1 MIAVQDATARAS
13 RERLRPPSGG
23 RRTLAR
29 WSAGP
34 VYISDPRCG
43 VLIKQIEA
51 FVEVVRRGTVS
62 RAAEALGVTQPALT
76 ARLHG
81 LEGELGQVLFARSGR
96 GVRLTDAGRV
106 FLPHAERALLAIA
119 DGRAS
124 VADLASGRAG
134 KLVIGATGSVSSY
147 VLPKVLKRFRTEHPK
162 VELTVRTGHSE
173 QVLELVV
180 AESVEVAIVRELRHN
195 DVDVVPLYDDELTL
209 VTHPSHPFARR
220 GSARLADVVAEGL
233 VVFDRASSYYEL
245 TQALFV
251 GAGAAPRM
259 IMELDNFEAAKK
271 MLEEGLGVA
280 LLPIVAVARE
290 LELGQLASVPIVDAG
305 PVHRRMVV
313 IRRNDVGPPGGIAS
327 AFLNLL
333 LEMVG
338 TEGRAATPDG
348 TAHATTAIVTSGPVL
363 SVTDPW
369 PGAAAD

>member
-1 MIAVQDATARAS
+1 M
-13 RERLRPPSGG
+13 
-23 RRTLAR
+23 
-29 WSAGP
+29 
-34 VYISDPRCG
+34 
-43 VLIKQIEA
+43 LIKQIEA
-51 FVEVVRRGTVS
+51 FVEVVQRGTVS

-76 ARLHG
+76 ARLHA
-81 LEGELGQVLFARSGR
+81 LESDLGQVLFARSGR

-119 DGRAS
+119 DGRAA
-124 VADLASGRAG
+124 VADLASGQAG

-147 VLPKVLKRFRTEHPK
+147 VLPKVLKRFRTEHPR

-173 QVLELVV
+173 QVLELVL
-180 AESVEVAIVRELRHN
+180 AESVELAIVRQLRH
-195 DVDVVPLYDDELTL
+195 DDIEVVPLYDDELTL
-209 VTHPSHPFARR
+209 VTHPSHPFALR

-251 GAGAAPRM
+251 EAGVPPRM

-280 LLPIVAVARE
+280 LLPTVAVARE
-290 LELGQLASVPIVDAG
+290 LELGQLASVPILDAG

-313 IRRNDVGPPGGIAS
+313 IRRNDVGPPGGIAQ
-327 AFLNLL
+327 AFLDML

-338 TEGRAATPDG
+338 PRPGVGLTNGALSVEVVGGVSPTRPAG
-348 TAHATTAIVTSGPVL
+348 TQQRPVL
-363 SVTDPW
+363 SI
-369 PGAAAD
+369 GARLAALAGE

>member
-1 MIAVQDATARAS
+1 
-13 RERLRPPSGG
+13 
-23 RRTLAR
+23 
-29 WSAGP
+29 
-34 VYISDPRCG
+34 

-81 LEGELGQVLFARSGR
+81 LEREIGQVLFARSGR

-106 FLPHAERALLAIA
+106 FLPHAERVLLAIA

-134 KLVIGATGSVSSY
+134 KLIIGATGSVSSY
-147 VLPKVLKRFRTEHPK
+147 VLPKVLKRFRNEHPR

-173 QVLELVV
+173 QVLELVL
-180 AESVEVAIVRELRHN
+180 AESVELAIVRELRH
-195 DVDVVPLYDDELTL
+195 DDITVIPLYDDELTL

-245 TQALFV
+245 TQAMFV
-251 GAGAAPRM
+251 GAGVPPRM

-313 IRRNDVGPPGGIAS
+313 IRRSDVGPPGGIAS
-327 AFLNLL
+327 AFLEML

-338 TEGRAATPDG
+338 THAVVTGANGATNGHSAGHTDARSPS
-348 TAHATTAIVTSGPVL
+348 AML
-363 SVTDPW
+363 SVGPHR
-369 PGAAAD
+369 PGMTGE

>member
-1 MIAVQDATARAS
+1 M
-13 RERLRPPSGG
+13 
-23 RRTLAR
+23 
-29 WSAGP
+29 
-34 VYISDPRCG
+34 
-43 VLIKQIEA
+43 LIKQIEA

-76 ARLHG
+76 ARLHAV
-81 LEGELGQVLFARSGR
+81 ERELGQALFARSGR

-119 DGRAS
+119 DGRSA

-147 VLPKVLKRFRTEHPK
+147 VLPKVLKRFQEDHPR

-173 QVLELVV
+173 QVLEMVL
-180 AESVEVAIVRELRHN
+180 AESVELAIVREPRHDDI
-195 DVDVVPLYDDELTL
+195 DVIPLYEDELTL

-220 GSARLADVVAEGL
+220 GSARLSDVVAEGL

-251 GAGAAPRM
+251 GAGAPPRM

-280 LLPIVAVARE
+280 LLPVVAVTRE

-313 IRRNDVGPPGGIAS
+313 IRRNDIGPPGGIAR
-327 AFLNLL
+327 AFLGLL
-333 LEMVG
+333 TEMIG
-338 TEGRAATPDG
+338 TIPAAPARHGARRPVSAGGHRRAKRSAQMDEP
-348 TAHATTAIVTSGPVL
+348 TSL
-363 SVTDPW
+363 SLARTRVRAPKASA
-369 PGAAAD
+369 GGE

>member
-1 MIAVQDATARAS
+1 M
-13 RERLRPPSGG
+13 
-23 RRTLAR
+23 
-29 WSAGP
+29 
-34 VYISDPRCG
+34 
-43 VLIKQIEA
+43 LIKQLEA

-76 ARLHG
+76 ARMRA
-81 LEGELGQVLFARSGR
+81 LERELGQELFARSGR

-124 VADLASGRAG
+124 IADLASGRAG

-147 VLPKVLKRFRTEHPK
+147 VLPKVLKRFRTEHPR

-173 QVLELVV
+173 QVLELVL
-180 AESVEVAIVRELRHN
+180 AESVELAIVRELRRD
-195 DVDVVPLYDDELTL
+195 DVDVIPLYDDELTL

-251 GAGAAPRM
+251 GAGAPPRM
-259 IMELDNFEAAKK
+259 IMELDNFETAKK

-313 IRRNDVGPPGGIAS
+313 VRRNDVGPPGGIAS
-327 AFLNLL
+327 AFLDLL

-338 TEGRAATPDG
+338 THPISSQTNGIVKG
-348 TAHATTAIVTSGPVL
+348 TASDLAGGRSVGAISR
-363 SVTDPW
+363 DF
-369 PGAAAD
+369 A

>member
-1 MIAVQDATARAS
+1 
-13 RERLRPPSGG
+13 
-23 RRTLAR
+23 
-29 WSAGP
+29 
-34 VYISDPRCG
+34 
-43 VLIKQIEA
+43 VLIKQLEA

-76 ARLHG
+76 ARLHA
-81 LEGELGQVLFARSGR
+81 LERELGQDLFARSGR

-106 FLPHAERALLAIA
+106 FLPHAERALLAIQ

-124 VADLASGRAG
+124 IADLASGRAG

-147 VLPKVLKRFRTEHPK
+147 VLPKVLKRFRTEHPR

-173 QVLELVV
+173 QVLELVL
-180 AESVEVAIVRELRHN
+180 AESVELAIVRELRHD
-195 DVDVVPLYDDELTL
+195 DVDVTPLYDDELTL

-251 GAGAAPRM
+251 GAGVPPRM

-313 IRRNDVGPPGGIAS
+313 IRRNDVGPPGGVAS
-327 AFLNLL
+327 AFLDLL

-338 TEGRAATPDG
+338 TTPLPGSSNGSTAELVVGRSAAG
-348 TAHATTAIVTSGPVL
+348 WGRRATV
-363 SVTDPW
+363 D
-369 PGAAAD
+369 

>member
-1 MIAVQDATARAS
+1 M
-13 RERLRPPSGG
+13 
-23 RRTLAR
+23 
-29 WSAGP
+29 
-34 VYISDPRCG
+34 
-43 VLIKQIEA
+43 LIKQIEA

-81 LEGELGQVLFARSGR
+81 LEDELGQVLFARSGR

-134 KLVIGATGSVSSY
+134 KLIIGATGSVSSY
-147 VLPKVLKRFRTEHPK
+147 VLPKVLKRFRTEHPR

-173 QVLELVV
+173 QVLELVL
-180 AESVEVAIVRELRHN
+180 AESVELAIVRELRHN

-245 TQALFV
+245 TQAMFV
-251 GAGAAPRM
+251 GAGVPPRI

-280 LLPIVAVARE
+280 LLPTVAVARE

-305 PVHRRMVV
+305 PIHRRMVA

-327 AFLNLL
+327 AFLDML

-338 TEGRAATPDG
+338 TRAVTGPTNG
-348 TAHATTAIVTSGPVL
+348 TGASHGELFAPAAVL
-363 SVTDPW
+363 SVGPHR
-369 PGAAAD
+369 PGVTGE

>member
-1 MIAVQDATARAS
+1 MLV
-13 RERLRPPSGG
+13 
-23 RRTLAR
+23 
-29 WSAGP
+29 
-34 VYISDPRCG
+34 
-43 VLIKQIEA
+43 KQVEA

-76 ARLHG
+76 ARLHA
-81 LEGELGQVLFARSGR
+81 LERELGQDLFARSGR

-106 FLPHAERALLAIA
+106 FLPHAERALLALS

-124 VADLASGRAG
+124 IADLASGRAG

-147 VLPKVLKRFRTEHPK
+147 VLPKVLKRFRTEHPS

-173 QVLELVV
+173 QVLDLVL
-180 AESVEVAIVRELRHN
+180 AESVELAIVRQLRHD
-195 DVDVVPLYDDELTL
+195 DVSVTPLYDDELTL
-209 VTHPSHPFARR
+209 VTHPSHPFALR

-251 GAGAAPRM
+251 GAGVPPRM

-290 LELGQLASVPIVDAG
+290 LELGQLASVPILDAG

-327 AFLNLL
+327 AFLDLL

-338 TEGRAATPDG
+338 TEPLPGSANGATNGTAPDLVAGRAAG
-348 TAHATTAIVTSGPVL
+348 AIL
-363 SVTDPW
+363 SVGDRW
-369 PGAAAD
+369 PGAAGE

>member
-1 MIAVQDATARAS
+1 M
-13 RERLRPPSGG
+13 
-23 RRTLAR
+23 
-29 WSAGP
+29 
-34 VYISDPRCG
+34 
-43 VLIKQIEA
+43 LIKQLEA

-76 ARLHG
+76 ARLHA
-81 LEGELGQVLFARSGR
+81 LERELGQDQFARSGR

-106 FLPHAERALLAIA
+106 FLPHAERALMAIS

-124 VADLASGRAG
+124 IADLASGRAG

-147 VLPKVLKRFRTEHPK
+147 VLPKVLKRFRTEHPR

-173 QVLELVV
+173 QVLELVL
-180 AESVEVAIVRELRHN
+180 AESVELAIVRELRHD
-195 DVDVVPLYDDELTL
+195 DVEVIPLYDDELTL

-251 GAGAAPRM
+251 GAGVPPRM

-305 PVHRRMVV
+305 PVHRRMVI
-313 IRRNDVGPPGGIAS
+313 IRRNDVGPPGGIAR
-327 AFLNLL
+327 AFLELL

-338 TEGRAATPDG
+338 PRPTTIAPNGTTNGAGSELVAGRSAG
-348 TAHATTAIVTSGPVL
+348 AILAVGER
-363 SVTDPW
+363 W
-369 PGAAAD
+369 PGGASE

>member
-1 MIAVQDATARAS
+1 M
-13 RERLRPPSGG
+13 
-23 RRTLAR
+23 
-29 WSAGP
+29 
-34 VYISDPRCG
+34 
-43 VLIKQIEA
+43 LIKQLEA

-76 ARLHG
+76 ARLHA
-81 LEGELGQVLFARSGR
+81 LERELGQDLFARSGR

-106 FLPHAERALLAIA
+106 FLPHAERALLALA

-124 VADLASGRAG
+124 IADLASGRAG

-147 VLPKVLKRFRTEHPK
+147 VLPKVLKRFRTEHPR

-173 QVLELVV
+173 QVLELVL
-180 AESVEVAIVRELRHN
+180 AESVELAIVRELRHD
-195 DVDVVPLYDDELTL
+195 DVEVIPLYDDELTL

-251 GAGAAPRM
+251 GAGALPRM

-313 IRRNDVGPPGGIAS
+313 IRRNDVGPAGGIAS
-327 AFLNLL
+327 AFMRLL

-338 TEGRAATPDG
+338 TSPSPGLAHG
-348 TAHATTAIVTSGPVL
+348 TANGTASEALSRLPAGAIL
-363 SVTDPW
+363 SVGERW
-369 PGAAAD
+369 PGTPAD

>member
-1 MIAVQDATARAS
+1 M
-13 RERLRPPSGG
+13 
-23 RRTLAR
+23 
-29 WSAGP
+29 
-34 VYISDPRCG
+34 
-43 VLIKQIEA
+43 LIKQLEA

-76 ARLHG
+76 ARMRA
-81 LEGELGQVLFARSGR
+81 LERELGQELFARSGR

-119 DGRAS
+119 DGRES
-124 VADLASGRAG
+124 IADLASGRAG

-147 VLPKVLKRFRTEHPK
+147 VLPKVLKRFRTEHPR

-173 QVLELVV
+173 QVLELVL
-180 AESVEVAIVRELRHN
+180 AESVELAIVRELRHE
-195 DVDVVPLYDDELTL
+195 DVDVMPLYDDELTL

-220 GSARLADVVAEGL
+220 GSVRLADVVAEGL

-251 GAGAAPRM
+251 GAGPPPRM

-280 LLPIVAVARE
+280 LLPVVAVARE

-313 IRRNDVGPPGGIAS
+313 VRRNDVGPPGGVAS
-327 AFLNLL
+327 AFLDLL

-338 TEGRAATPDG
+338 THPVPARTNGRVKGPASDLVGRRPDG
-348 TAHATTAIVTSGPVL
+348 AISRDL
-363 SVTDPW
+363 
-369 PGAAAD
+369 A

>member
-1 MIAVQDATARAS
+1 M
-13 RERLRPPSGG
+13 
-23 RRTLAR
+23 
-29 WSAGP
+29 
-34 VYISDPRCG
+34 
-43 VLIKQIEA
+43 LIKQLEA

-76 ARLHG
+76 ARLHA
-81 LEGELGQVLFARSGR
+81 LERELGQDLFARSGR

-124 VADLASGRAG
+124 IADLADGRAG
-134 KLVIGATGSVSSY
+134 KLIIGATGSVSSY
-147 VLPKVLKRFRTEHPK
+147 VLPKVLKRFRTEHPR

-173 QVLELVV
+173 QVLELVL
-180 AESVEVAIVRELRHN
+180 AESVELAIVRELRH
-195 DVDVVPLYDDELTL
+195 DDLEVIPLYDDELTL

-251 GAGAAPRM
+251 GAGVLPRM

-290 LELGQLASVPIVDAG
+290 LELGQLASVPVVDAG

-313 IRRNDVGPPGGIAS
+313 IRRNDVGPPGGIAR
-327 AFLNLL
+327 AFLSLL

-338 TEGRAATPDG
+338 SRPLPGLVNGATN
-348 TAHATTAIVTSGPVL
+348 
-363 SVTDPW
+363 
-369 PGAAAD
+369 GAASELLLSRSAAGWGRETVD